1 MSEQNYTTGQLDAF
15 VRDYLY
21 ASDFIQAYQKG
32 QFDGIPDTAR
42 ALIRAAISE
51 RKPEAIL
58 ELQRVAFRI
67 HASKLELPWNHATL
81 NTNHSLFQE
90 LLYNI
95 EEAWTAAEREEFS
108 SQLVATPTVEQF
120 PEWITKIVQEHR
132 SNVQHPIFKYLKEEA
147 SFDALREFILQETP
161 FDIYFGDIIAYMMP
175 GVYDGMKVELLE
187 NFWDEMGHAKL
198 EKMHRTL
205 RLQMMEKLD
214 VQPDIHVKRPEYFCA
229 SELQLANLYF
239 FATFDRRHYAQLIG
253 MLLATETMVPGRL
266 DHQIQGWRR
275 VGMND
280 DDMRYLVEHTVVDV
294 EHAHGW
300 MNEVVVPLLSRH
312 PELTGDIV
320 LGVLRRLK
328 HAEIVCDELLEH
340 IRKL

>member
-1 MSEQNYTTGQLDAF
+1 MSDKNYTTGQLDAF
-15 VRDYLY
+15 VKDNLY
-21 ASDFIQAYQKG
+21 AKEFIQGYRDG
-32 QFDGIPDTAR
+32 QFDHIPAAVE
-42 ALIRAAISE
+42 ALIQEAIVE
-51 RKPEAIL
+51 RQPEAVM
-58 ELQRVAFRI
+58 ELHRVAFRI
-67 HASKLELPWNHATL
+67 HASKLELPWNHPAL
-81 NTNHSLFQE
+81 NTNHSLFQDM
-90 LLYNI
+90 LYNI
-95 EEAWTAAEREEFS
+95 EETWTATEREEFS
-108 SQLVATPTVEQF
+108 GQLADMPDLGQF
-120 PEWITKIVQEHR
+120 PEWITQLVQEHR
-132 SNVQHPIFKYLKEEA
+132 SNVPHPIFKFLKEEA

-175 GVYDGMKVELLE
+175 GVYDGMKLELLE
-187 NFWDEMGHAKL
+187 NFWDEMGHAKP

-214 VQPDIHVKRPEYFCA
+214 VQPDMHVKRPEYFCA

-275 VGMND
+275 VGMAD

-300 MNEVVVPLLSRH
+300 MNEVVVPLLGNH
-312 PELTGDIV
+312 PELMGDIV

-328 HAEIVCDELLEH
+328 HAEIVCDELLAH